1 MRAGR
6 PMSLADL
13 RRDRMH
19 QLPSL
24 SAQDR
29 VKSARS
35 VRRQAHSFR
44 RTATAALGD
53 IGVAQIDCGQR
64 SGDRTSELPNKL
76 LDNLRV
82 SVVSA
87 RDGVQRCQA
96 FAMAATWRWSVPQ
109 QPPMTCRFGSR
120 SRSVT

>member
-29 VKSARS
+29 VKCNT
-35 VRRQAHSFR
+35 H
-44 RTATAALGD
+44 
-53 IGVAQIDCGQR
+53 GVADGCNEEALC
-64 SGDRTSELPNKL
+64 SPNRQPAIPIGMSICTAPG
-76 LDNLRV
+76 NL
-82 SVVSA
+82 A
-87 RDGVQRCQA
+87 C
-96 FAMAATWRWSVPQ
+96 
-109 QPPMTCRFGSR
+109 
-120 SRSVT
+120 